1 MKFTELGL
9 QPRLLK
15 ALDSLGYHDA
25 TPIQQQVIESFTN
38 GSHIVGQSQTGTG
51 KTAAFV
57 LPIVNTIDP
66 KVKHVQ
72 TLVLV
77 PTRELA
83 VQVREEFFNLSKG
96 LIGFRSVAV
105 YGGSRMDR
113 QVEEINKGAQV
124 IVGTPGRVIDMIE
137 RGRIKTGSINYFIM
151 DEVDRMLDMGFVDD
165 VEYIRSKIPKLKQ
178 VMSFSATIT
187 PELRGILHKHIG
199 DNYTSIKIAQEV
211 VVDKVD
217 HSFMDAPH
225 FKKFELLAKY
235 LREHKDQKVV
245 IFTQTKLMTDDLTQ
259 TLRKEGFDALAL
271 HGDIR
276 QRERMQTIKKLK
288 DN

>member
-105 YGGSRMDR
+105 YGGGGSSHS
-113 QVEEINKGAQV
+113 
-124 IVGTPGRVIDMIE
+124 
-137 RGRIKTGSINYFIM
+137 GSIAGRAGGPRPLAQDGRRVCAQSSN
-151 DEVDRMLDMGFVDD
+151 
-165 VEYIRSKIPKLKQ
+165 RSCYVCGP
-178 VMSFSATIT
+178 S
-187 PELRGILHKHIG
+187 
-199 DNYTSIKIAQEV
+199 
-211 VVDKVD
+211 
-217 HSFMDAPH
+217 
-225 FKKFELLAKY
+225 
-235 LREHKDQKVV
+235 
-245 IFTQTKLMTDDLTQ
+245 
-259 TLRKEGFDALAL
+259 
-271 HGDIR
+271 
-276 QRERMQTIKKLK
+276 
-288 DN
+288 